1 MCVCVC
7 VSTRFMKTLFPQGMG
22 FICKVLAIVD
32 ILLAFNQLSQLDT
45 DNAQFSLEVESSRST
60 IQAVKS
66 GQSVPLV

>member
-1 MCVCVC
+1 MCVCIQRDLC
-7 VSTRFMKTLFPQGMG
+7 SPQGMG